1 VKSKFYLAVRTS
13 CVTRGDSFR
22 KQIGHSF
29 HHDDHLLVYS
39 RCLVVRL
46 DLVDS
51 LHRSYTTE
59 VCTDPAQAAEVMVK
73 KLSQFPNSHSDI
85 YSLPCLLGLAHLLH
99 GSQLEN
105 NEISRFALKN
115 CYHPNEETTLAGI
128 LSQHT
133 RRYKLQY
140 HKTVARFE
148 SILRAIDLEK
158 CKIKNRKTLPP
169 TKG

>member
-1 VKSKFYLAVRTS
+1 M
-13 CVTRGDSFR
+13 
-22 KQIGHSF
+22 
-29 HHDDHLLVYS
+29 
-39 RCLVVRL
+39 RL

-59 VCTDPAQAAEVMVK
+59 VCTDPAQAAEVMIK
-73 KLSQFPNSHSDI
+73 KLSQLRSSHSRI
-85 YSLPCLLGLAHLLH
+85 CSLPCLFGLAHLPH
-99 GSQLEN
+99 GSELEN

-115 CYHPNEETTLAGI
+115 CEHPNEEQTLAGI

-140 HKTVARFE
+140 HETVVRFE
-148 SILRAIDLEK
+148 SILRARDLEK
-158 CKIKNRKTLPP
+158 CKIENRKTMPP